1 MRANFLFS
9 AFIFVA
15 SFAAGSGFAG
25 TQSASAASGSIDPST
40 YKLTFEENFD
50 WLDVSAW
57 GPNTR
62 WIAHTPWN
70 GDFGD
75 ARFVD
80 PIPGFPFTVR
90 DGLLTIEARK
100 TDKGWQSGLL
110 ASTDPKG
117 NG

>member
-1 MRANFLFS
+1 MRANFLLSIVSFG
-9 AFIFVA
+9 V
-15 SFAAGSGFAG
+15 SFAAGIAAAPAQTAVAG
-25 TQSASAASGSIDPST
+25 SGSIDPGAFQ
-40 YKLTFEENFD
+40 LTFHESFD
-50 WLDVSAW
+50 RLDVSAW

-80 PIPGFPFTVR
+80 PKPNFPFTVR
-90 DGLLTIEARK
+90 DGVLTIEARK

-110 ASTDPKG
+110 ASTNPAG
-117 NG
+117 